1 MNAIRYIRTK
11 VFQMTQA
18 EFAAVVGVKQYQVS
32 RWETGN
38 SPTLDEMSAIRS
50 SAKARELPWSDEWF
64 FVPATSEAEN
74 AA

>member
-18 EFAAVVGVKQYQVS
+18 EFASVVGVKQYNVS
-32 RWETGN
+32 RWETGS
-38 SPTLDEMSAIRS
+38 SPTLDEMGAIRA
-50 SAKARELPWSDEWF
+50 SAKERNLPWNDEWF
-64 FVPATSEAEN
+64 FEPAGTGV